1 MCQGIFFMVFN
12 IFFTRLSR
20 RRHGR
25 AHPPPSPR
33 ALRVDFSYPSIKL
46 KTVVCEP
53 SATTPTAQAV
63 GRGPRPE

>member
-33 ALRVDFSYPSIKL
+33 ALRARALTFLIRRL
-46 KTVVCEP
+46 NL
-53 SATTPTAQAV
+53 
-63 GRGPRPE
+63 